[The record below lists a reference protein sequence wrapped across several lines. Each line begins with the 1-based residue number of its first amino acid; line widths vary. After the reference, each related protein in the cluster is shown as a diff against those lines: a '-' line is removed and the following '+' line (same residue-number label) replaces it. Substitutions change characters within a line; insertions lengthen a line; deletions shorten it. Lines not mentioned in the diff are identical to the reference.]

1 MLELITLGAR
11 YPKSTGTS
19 FIYRYIQIQLNSQ
32 MVTVTKRC
40 SLYIQICFLVTVIQ
54 KVIQKVFILSVEKC
68 RIRLNFTRIAERFL
82 MNHNNPRKES

>member
-19 FIYRYIQIQLNSQ
+19 YIYRYIQNQLNSQ

-40 SLYIQICFLVTVIQ
+40 SLYIQICFLVT
-54 KVIQKVFILSVEKC
+54 VIQKVFILSVEKC